1 MYKTESSL
9 FPFSLTHTTNT
20 FPLLSV
26 FQARHPQPPTDSA
39 NSVVIRYISPYFLP
53 IIASATYFTSIS
65 LINIAWRKCLQ
76 ETQRACEWYFWLF
89 FLRKQSEMIFYF
101 FYSFVLCVEE
111 ENNVNLSYFCFY
123 FFEFVLFCCYPVY
136 DFSFFFF
143 FFICGLVNA
152 VMCLCLWQRL
162 GFRVFLWC
170 GN

>member
-1 MYKTESSL
+1 
-9 FPFSLTHTTNT
+9 
-20 FPLLSV
+20 
-26 FQARHPQPPTDSA
+26 
-39 NSVVIRYISPYFLP
+39 
-53 IIASATYFTSIS
+53 
-65 LINIAWRKCLQ
+65 
-76 ETQRACEWYFWLF
+76 
-89 FLRKQSEMIFYF
+89 MIFYF

-143 FFICGLVNA
+143 FICGLVNA

-162 GFRVFLWC
+162 GFWVFLWC